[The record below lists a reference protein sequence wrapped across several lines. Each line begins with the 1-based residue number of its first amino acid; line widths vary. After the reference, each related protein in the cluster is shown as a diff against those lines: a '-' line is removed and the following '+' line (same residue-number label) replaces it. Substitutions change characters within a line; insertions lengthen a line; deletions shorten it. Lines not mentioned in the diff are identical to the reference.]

1 MFTLGTSR
9 SFSFNQSSNSEPVS
23 EMISSGTV
31 AGAVIGVLFFVAL
44 VAVVIIL
51 GMLFLIRYSK
61 LQKRKRIQI
70 MQQLDILAM

>member
-1 MFTLGTSR
+1 
-9 SFSFNQSSNSEPVS
+9 
-23 EMISSGTV
+23 MISSGTV

>member
-1 MFTLGTSR
+1 MS
-9 SFSFNQSSNSEPVS
+9 SFNQSSKAEPVS

-31 AGAVIGVLFFVAL
+31 AGAVMGVLVFVAL

-51 GMLFLIRYSK
+51 GILFLIRYSK
-61 LQKRKRIQI
+61 LRKRKHIHI